1 MDRLREKRKTGK
13 ELSEDEEQMMEDYET
28 VVIKLD
34 TMRPLLE
41 AFEYA
46 EMPSADTEKEG

>member
-1 MDRLREKRKTGK
+1 MKNKCWK
-13 ELSEDEEQMMEDYET
+13 IET

-41 AFEYA
+41 DFEYA